1 MNYLREKI
9 SYNYIYLVIIFMSM
23 FVFFSQIHPLVPYDG
38 DDWTYMGYIRSAV
51 PLWGNWN
58 PTRIFPETF
67 MPICSY
73 IAVYFVKPIIG
84 NYIYSLIVVYALV
97 MSIFIT
103 GYIFLFNSFI
113 KKQFNLNDVKVNSIS
128 VIFFLFHFVIF
139 DFTTNNIYMFFSPNL
154 TCYFYYVLPNLL
166 NFMLVFFF
174 CERTNADKKFSYYK
188 LGVILLAIY
197 LAVFS
202 NLFSSII
209 ILSYVLAKL
218 IIYFVINIKKFD
230 FNFYIQYLKNNKIF
244 ITIIFLGMVSLIF
257 EANGGRASNIG
268 KSLLEMPVLETIK
281 NFRDIIVHLN
291 KEFIYLFVF
300 INMVACI
307 IYLKEKTKSDISKKY
322 KIFVI
327 EMSLSSIIMLIYLIL
342 LSAKVNT
349 SYIARIDVF
358 FGVFVYLFV
367 IEILSLV
374 YILYKKEKA
383 AIFLPIILYI
393 ILCQTL
399 VTSGNFRESN
409 ISRATAQSVISVD
422 NYLIEQIIESDKNF
436 SDEMILYVPKGDNI
450 DNWPH
455 PMYMGDRISNT
466 LYKHGLISK
475 PIKIK
480 IKPNE
485 TINKQY
491 NINIPK

>member
-1 MNYLREKI
+1 MDYLRRNI
-9 SYNYIYLVIIFMSM
+9 SYDYIYLVIVFISM
-23 FVFFSQIHPLVPYDG
+23 FIFFSKIHPLVPYDG

-84 NYIYSLIVVYALV
+84 NYLYSLIVVYALIL
-97 MSIFIT
+97 SIFIT
-103 GYIFLFNSFI
+103 IYIFLFNNFI
-113 KKQFNLNDVKVNSIS
+113 KTQFNLNNMKANIIS
-128 VIFFLFHFVIF
+128 MIFFLFHFAIF
-139 DFTTNNIYMFFSPNL
+139 DFSADNIYMFFSSNL

-174 CERTNADKKFSYYK
+174 CTQTNINKIFTHCT
-188 LGVILLAIY
+188 LGLILLMIY

-202 NLFSSII
+202 NLFSNII
-209 ILSYVLAKL
+209 ILSYVFVKL
-218 IIYFVINIKKFD
+218 VIYFVMNIKKSSS
-230 FNFYIQYLKNNKIF
+230 NFYVQYLKGNKIF
-244 ITIIFLGMVSLIF
+244 GVILFLGMISLIF
-257 EANGGRASNIG
+257 EASGGRASNIG
-268 KSLLEMPVLETIK
+268 KSLFEMPILETINNLK
-281 NFRDIIVHLN
+281 TVLLHLN
-291 KEFIYLFVF
+291 KNFIYLFAF
-300 INMVACI
+300 INIVAFI

-327 EMSLSSIIMLIYLIL
+327 EMSLSGIITLIYLIL
-342 LSAKVNT
+342 LSAKVST
-349 SYIARIDVF
+349 GYIARADVF

-367 IEILSLV
+367 IEMLSLA
-374 YILYKKEKA
+374 YILYRKEKLV
-383 AIFLPIILYI
+383 IFLPIILYI

-409 ISRATAQSVISVD
+409 ISRATAQSVIAVD
-422 NYLIEQIIESDKNF
+422 NYLIEQIIENDKNF
-436 SDEMILYVPKGDNI
+436 SDEMILYVPKGNNV

-455 PMYMGDRISNT
+455 PLYMGKRISNT

-475 PIKIK
+475 PVKIR
-480 IKPNE
+480 IEPDE